1 MNERLVVVLSDV
13 FGLDKD
19 QIVPEL
25 TKDMV
30 SKWDSLTQMDLVVSI
45 EREFSITLDISD
57 ILKMGSVAGILE
69 VLKSKGVPWNLMDP

>member
-1 MNERLVVVLSDV
+1 MNERLVAVLSSV
-13 FGLDKD
+13 FGLRQE

-45 EREFSITLDISD
+45 EQEFSITLEIED
-57 ILKMGSVAGILE
+57 ILKMSSVAGIFE
-69 VLKSKGVPWNLMDP
+69 VLQGKGVDLGH

>member
-1 MNERLVVVLSDV
+1 MNERLVSVLSSV
-13 FGLDKD
+13 FSLSKE

-45 EREFSITLDISD
+45 EQEFSLTLEIAD
-57 ILKMGSVAGILE
+57 ILKMSSVAGILE
-69 VLKSKGVPWNLMDP
+69 VLQSKGVDLGD

>member
-1 MNERLVVVLSDV
+1 MNERLVAVLSSV
-13 FGLDKD
+13 FGLRQE

-45 EREFSITLDISD
+45 EQEFSTTLEIEDI
-57 ILKMGSVAGILE
+57 IKMSSVEGILE
-69 VLKSKGVPWNLMDP
+69 VLKGKGVDLGH